1 MSVIPQFGV
10 SVVAPAL
17 PRMAALP
24 SGGPGAVQ
32 LVVTVYLAGFA
43 VSVLLAGALVERWGV
58 RRTQVWA
65 LGLFVV
71 ASAVCALAPTLP
83 VLVAGRFVQALGGCA
98 ATVLAR
104 LTVRHIY
111 PEALRVRTLS
121 TLMAA
126 IAVTPCLTPV
136 LGGRLTESTGWRG
149 VFVLM
154 AALGTVAAVL
164 FLAVVPAGAE
174 PEGRRAVRVRAVLAD
189 YARHLRDPAYRAC
202 SYAISLASMAHVV
215 FVTYSAHAL
224 GVGVRLPPTAYG
236 GLVAVTALGAVA
248 GAFTVRG
255 LSARWELTALL
266 RRAAVACA
274 LGGALLAVIAPAAAG
289 LGVRRSPWPLV
300 APMIVVMAGVGAV
313 LPASQAGM
321 LSSAARGPGNASG
334 LFFCLQQL
342 ASTVYG
348 SAAGLWPGMTA
359 PALAVCVAVP
369 CVLAPLAVWRTAPAG
384 AIGAGL
390 RKGRGADGAVAGS
403 VSPGP
408 GRSGGRQ

>member
-10 SVVAPAL
+10 TVVAPAL
-17 PRMAALP
+17 PGMAALP

-32 LVVTVYLAGFA
+32 LVVTLYLAGFA
-43 VSVLLAGALVERWGV
+43 VSVLLAGMLVERWGV
-58 RRTQVWA
+58 RRTQLWA

-71 ASAVCALAPTLP
+71 ASVVCAVAPTLP

-104 LTVRHIY
+104 LTVRHVY

-154 AALGTVAAVL
+154 AVLGAVAAVL
-164 FLAVVPAGAE
+164 FLVVVPSGAE
-174 PEGRRAVRVRAVLAD
+174 PEGRRGVRVRTVLAD
-189 YARHLRDPAYRAC
+189 YAVHLRDPSYRAC
-202 SYAISLASMAHVV
+202 WYAISLASMAHVV

-224 GVGVRLPPTAYG
+224 GVGIRLTPTAYG

-248 GAFTVRG
+248 GAFAVRG

-266 RRAAVACA
+266 RRAAVVCA
-274 LGGALLAVIAPAAAG
+274 LGGVLLAVVAAAAAG
-289 LGVRRSPWPLV
+289 LGARHSPWPV
-300 APMIVVMAGVGAV
+300 VVPMMVVMAGVGAV

-321 LSSAARGPGNASG
+321 LHSVGRSPGNASG

-348 SAAGLWPGMTA
+348 SVAGLWPGMTA
-359 PALAVCVAVP
+359 SALAVCVAVP
-369 CVLAPLAVWRTAPAG
+369 CVLVPLAVRRTASAG
-384 AIGAGL
+384 ADGKGV
-390 RKGRGADGAVAGS
+390 RKGRRVDRPVADS
-403 VSPGP
+403 VPP